1 MPPGAEVGIDLQ
13 SYRVGPEF
21 KGIAGIPL
29 GKLHLVTYGTGQGLR
44 QGLWLRF
51 TRPREVVVKC
61 WDAADEELVE
71 EGTGLPDGAMAGLLA
86 ALQRGELNR
95 NLGAYPEAEQGKM
108 WRNLTNCVDEG
119 TLKRCGLRL
128 GQRVLAGEWEEEKLP
143 RAGGATND
151 GAVVPY
157 FAGLG
162 RAAQFTD
169 VPGAKKPGHRAM
181 TPEEL
186 TRYHLDRSERLGV
199 LLEEGYG
206 GGAGAWRA
214 FLGEVQLAFVLFLN
228 LYSMG
233 GLRHWKEAT
242 ALLCHCGGEALR
254 GHPELFAAFCRVLF
268 TQVGGLEVCVCA
280 VWRGR
285 GMAVCPYC
293 LHHPTIPA

>member
-29 GKLHLVTYGTGQGLR
+29 GKLHLVTYGTGQGLK
-44 QGLWLRF
+44 QGFWLRF
-51 TRPREVVVKC
+51 TRPREVAVKC
-61 WDAADEELVE
+61 WNPSQEELVE
-71 EGTGLPDGAMAGLLA
+71 EGTGLPEGSMGSLLA

-95 NLGAYPEAEQGKM
+95 HLGAYPEAEQGRL

-119 TLKRCGLRL
+119 TLAHCGLKL

-143 RAGGATND
+143 RAGTGQEAD

-157 FAGLG
+157 FAGVG

-199 LLEEGYG
+199 LLAEVYG
-206 GGAGAWRA
+206 GGAGAWRGL
-214 FLGEVQLAFVLFLN
+214 LGEYQLAFVLFLN
-228 LYSMG
+228 LYSMA

-242 ALLCHCGGEALR
+242 ALLCHCGGEAL
-254 GHPELFAAFCRVLF
+254 GGYPELFAAFVRVLF
-268 TQVGGLEVCVCA
+268 TQVGVLVYGVVCIK
-280 VWRGR
+280 
-285 GMAVCPYC
+285 MKS
-293 LHHPTIPA
+293 

>member
-29 GKLHLVTYGTGQGLR
+29 GRLHLVTYGTGQGLK
-44 QGLWLRF
+44 QGFWLRF
-51 TRPREVVVKC
+51 TRPREVCVKC
-61 WDAADEELVE
+61 WDPAQEELVE
-71 EGTGLPDGAMAGLLA
+71 EGTGLPEGSMGSLLA

-95 NLGAYPEAEQGKM
+95 HLGAYPEAEQGRL
-108 WRNLTNCVDEG
+108 WRNLTNCVEEG
-119 TLKRCGLRL
+119 TLARCGLKL

-143 RAGGATND
+143 RAGLGAGPHD

-169 VPGAKKPGHRAM
+169 VPGARKPGHRAM

-199 LLEEGYG
+199 LLSGAYG
-206 GGAGAWRA
+206 GGAGAWRGL
-214 FLGEVQLAFVLFLN
+214 LGEYQLAFVLFLN
-228 LYSMG
+228 LYSMA

-242 ALLCHCGGEALR
+242 ALLCHCGAQALGE
-254 GHPELFAAFCRVLF
+254 HMELFAAFVRVLF
-268 TQVGGLEVCVCA
+268 TQVRGLGLWVWWVC
-280 VWRGR
+280 
-285 GMAVCPYC
+285 
-293 LHHPTIPA
+293 T